1 MHRHRWRSRSSCR
14 SPDINLQRLRKTASA
29 TRLCQPSSNLDMSAR
44 YRAWVGAHLLS
55 APLKTPKS
63 LLNTALGESAH
74 TPSGPMVVSKPRRCG
89 SCRRPVGARE
99 CLFHA
104 QAVAG
109 TEQNATV
116 DTPLRVLSVGFRFA
130 SIHDLSI
137 SQAAPQARMTLLSQ
151 SAGRERPTSVAKPGS
166 ASPPPAV
173 RSVRSWRCGN
183 PRSCR
188 PMAAWVRS
196 VRFFPPVHVAR
207 SMATSSRLDHAA
219 RQILRR
225 HDTAAKASCGGNPI
239 RSSSP
244 RPRITTMSRGGT

>member
-166 ASPPPAV
+166 ASLNPPSLPFGMSARGDAAITARPAYGRV
-173 RSVRSWRCGN
+173 G
-183 PRSCR
+183 
-188 PMAAWVRS
+188 AE
-196 VRFFPPVHVAR
+196 
-207 SMATSSRLDHAA
+207 
-219 RQILRR
+219 RQILS
-225 HDTAAKASCGGNPI
+225 T
-239 RSSSP
+239 SP
-244 RPRITTMSRGGT
+244 RCAFDGDVQPA

>member
-166 ASPPPAV
+166 ASPNPAV
-173 RSVRSWRCGN
+173 RKVRSWRCGN
-183 PRSCR
+183 HGPACLWPRGCGASDSFHKSTLRVRWRRPAGLIILPDKSCADTILQQR
-188 PMAAWVRS
+188 R
-196 VRFFPPVHVAR
+196 HVAVTH
-207 SMATSSRLDHAA
+207 SDHLA
-219 RQILRR
+219 RAL
-225 HDTAAKASCGGNPI
+225 G
-239 RSSSP
+239 
-244 RPRITTMSRGGT
+244 